1 MITLGQDEHII
12 DEIHRHW
19 FIFFGQAIVFVILA
33 LLPLIAFPF
42 LGYISNAVP
51 GNILYAA
58 LFLWALWL
66 LILWI
71 GVFIAWTTYYLTVL
85 IITNKR
91 IIFVHQFGLFAR
103 KISIAPLDRV
113 QDTTGDVEGILS
125 TFLNF
130 GTLVI
135 QTAAEEEEFTIS
147 GLPDPS
153 SIKSTISEAQSV
165 VRDTTSNEK
174 RMRDVI

>member
-1 MITLGQDEHII
+1 MITLGQDEHVI

-19 FIFFGQAIVFVILA
+19 FIFFGQAVVFVVFAILPT
-33 LLPLIAFPF
+33 LLFPF
-42 LGYISNAVP
+42 LGYASGILP
-51 GNILYAA
+51 GNVTYAA
-58 LFLWALWL
+58 LFLFSLWV
-66 LILWI
+66 LILWVGI
-71 GVFIAWTTYYLTVL
+71 FIAWTTYYLTVL

-130 GTLVI
+130 GTLEI

-153 SIKSTISEAQSV
+153 SIKSTISEAQTAA
-165 VRDTTSNEK
+165 RTTTSPAEQ
-174 RMRDVI
+174 MRNVL